1 MNFTYKQ
8 IWLINFPVM
17 MSLLMEQ
24 LINLT
29 DTIFL
34 GHVGEVELGA
44 SALAGMYYI
53 AIYMLQSGTTSDDC
67 TKKRRRE
74 SPENRGNI
82 LAGNVLSD
90 HAVDTDVHILQTL
103 FPDTA
108 TNSDFIRPDLSGRN
122 PIHKLAGL

>member
-1 MNFTYKQ
+1 
-8 IWLINFPVM
+8 M

-29 DTIFL
+29 DTIFHL
-34 GHVGEVELGA
+34 MGHGRSQLGA

-53 AIYMLQSGTTSDDC
+53 TNLYARLRKLQSGTASDDC

-74 SPENRGNI
+74 SPNETFWQGMF
-82 LAGNVLSD
+82 LSD

-103 FPDTA
+103 FPDTLLR
-108 TNSDFIRPDLSGRN
+108 TVISSDQIYLAVIQ
-122 PIHKLAGL
+122 IHKLAGL